1 MRKRGFIVLLLALCW
16 LTFSFHRHREKMLIA
31 KKEPWLLESQA
42 TLYYSPASWASLLG
56 VGIGSAMVIADLDG
70 WRRNKANERTR

>member
-1 MRKRGFIVLLLALCW
+1 MRMQGFIVLLLAFCW
-16 LTFSFHRHREKMLIA
+16 LTFNLHRHREKILMA
-31 KKEPWLLESQA
+31 TREPWLLESHA
-42 TLYYSPASWASLLG
+42 PLYYSLASWTSLLG